1 MIEFTW
7 FLYGFMAGILFVP
20 VYNFIKMVIE
30 EIGYMR
36 KEW

>member
-7 FLYGFMAGILFVP
+7 FLYGFMAGILFMP
-20 VYNFIKMVIE
+20 VYNFIKYVIE